1 MDLRGYTLG
10 GLLLILQRGRYR
22 MSHNFITTYTG
33 KQINP
38 FDPDPAMLD
47 IVDIAHHLACLN
59 RFCGALA
66 APYSVAEHSVMVSC
80 LLSGRNALAGL
91 LHDAS
96 EAYLCDL
103 STPIKHSPGMG
114 TYREAEMRLQAA
126 IFELFGVGDFDHEA
140 VRRADEAMLHAEA
153 RDLFRTTPAWVDL
166 ELATRWPLTTANT
179 MPWYFAEANFLARFE
194 ALQAAAKRRA
204 ATN

>member
-10 GLLLILQRGRYR
+10 GLLLSLQRGRYR

-38 FDPDPAMLD
+38 LDPDPAMID

-59 RFCGALA
+59 RFCGALER
-66 APYSVAEHSVMVSC
+66 PYSVAEHSVRVSC

-96 EAYLCDL
+96 EAYLSDL
-103 STPIKHSPGMG
+103 STPIKHSSGMG
-114 TYREAEMRLQAA
+114 AYRDAEARLQAA
-126 IFELFGVGDFDHEA
+126 IYERFGVGDFDREA
-140 VRRADEAMLHAEA
+140 VRRADEDMLHTEA
-153 RDLFRTTPAWVDL
+153 LCLFATAPAWADRSRRVVGRIIYR
-166 ELATRWPLTTANT
+166 EWYLAKEW
-179 MPWYFAEANFLARFE
+179 FLASFR
-194 ALQAAAKRRA
+194 ALQASVKQLAEK
-204 ATN
+204 N